1 MKTNPRAKLEHPIAD
16 KLASPSW
23 LESFH
28 SFSYKPLMQSSSTY
42 SFFLRDILFL
52 EQLRKD
58 IDIAKKSLYAL
69 GKANMMTRWPYYIY
83 GIRGNRIHF

>member
-16 KLASPSW
+16 KLASPSCP
-23 LESFH
+23 ESFH
-28 SFSYKPLMQSSSTY
+28 SLSYKPLMQSSSTY
-42 SFFLRDILFL
+42 STRYLVLGAA
-52 EQLRKD
+52 EVRKD

-83 GIRGNRIHF
+83 GIRGNHIHF

>member
-1 MKTNPRAKLEHPIAD
+1 MNTNPRAKLEHPIAD

-42 SFFLRDILFL
+42 STRYLVLLL

-69 GKANMMTRWPYYIY
+69 GKANMMTRWPYYTSWE
-83 GIRGNRIHF
+83 